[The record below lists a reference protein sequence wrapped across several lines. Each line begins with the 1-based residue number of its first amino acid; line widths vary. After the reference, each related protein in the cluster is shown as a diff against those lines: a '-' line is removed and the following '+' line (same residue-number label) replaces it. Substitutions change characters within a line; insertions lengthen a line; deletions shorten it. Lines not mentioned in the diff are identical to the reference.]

1 MSITAREV
9 QTAIE
14 AYNEQVDTY
23 NEENKDAWR
32 EPFAQ
37 TLIDGTVYNPHTKKY
52 EGIKVELPEFG
63 EVTLVDS
70 KPGHEGGGE
79 DIWVVFLIGDQLF
92 KLTGWYGSWDGSNWE
107 EGEVFE
113 VVAEEKI
120 VVVYNKKK

>member
-14 AYNEQVDTY
+14 AYNEQVYKY
-23 NEENKDAWR
+23 NNENANSWR
-32 EPFAQ
+32 EGFVQ
-37 TLIDGTVYNPHTKKY
+37 TLLDGTVYNPQTQKFDELKA
-52 EGIKVELPEFG
+52 ELPGLG

-70 KPGHEGGGE
+70 KPGQEGGGE

>member
-1 MSITAREV
+1 MSVTAREV
-9 QTAIE
+9 QNAIE
-14 AYNEQVDTY
+14 SYNEQVETY

-37 TLIDGTVYNPHTKKY
+37 TLIDGSVYNPETKKY
-52 EGIKVELPEFG
+52 EDVKVELDGLG

-70 KPGHEGGGE
+70 KPGQEGGGE
-79 DIWVVFLIGDQLF
+79 DIWIVFHVGNQLF
-92 KLTGWYGSWDGSNWE
+92 KLTGWYGSWDGSNWD
-107 EGEVFE
+107 EGDVFE